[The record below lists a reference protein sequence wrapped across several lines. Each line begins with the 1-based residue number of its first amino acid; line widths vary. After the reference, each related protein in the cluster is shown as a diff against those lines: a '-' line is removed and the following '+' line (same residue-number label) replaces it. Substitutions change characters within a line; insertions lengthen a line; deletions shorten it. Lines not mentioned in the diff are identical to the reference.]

1 MKDDK
6 FKGRGSHI
14 HPHNPFSNRKE
25 VIIHPEGIDEEKYI
39 DKPKSK
45 YFFES
50 VVSALSK
57 NTSPDLALSYSIN
70 PYQGCEHGCVYCYA
84 RNSHTYW
91 GFDAGLGFETNIVV
105 RKNIAEALAERF
117 NKKSHKV
124 LPIMVSGNTD
134 CYQPAER
141 EFGLTRK
148 ILETCL
154 TYRHPISVITK
165 NSLIERD
172 ADVLKKLAEL
182 RLVHVYF
189 SINHLDTDLKSLL
202 EPRTATADK
211 KLKLISTFTDMGIP
225 VGIMVAPIIPGI
237 NNQDI
242 STIIEKSAAAGA
254 LSAGYTVV
262 RLNGQVKEVFE
273 DWLTKNYPDRKA
285 KVIHQIESLH
295 GGKVNDTEWGR
306 RIKGEGPIAELIRG
320 IFTQARKKHLTGRS
334 MPEFDLQAFRP
345 TGQLNIFG
353 E

>member
-1 MKDDK
+1 MEKDK

-14 HPHNPFSNRKE
+14 HPHNPFSTRKE
-25 VIIHPEGIDEEKYI
+25 VREHPEGIDEEKYP
-39 DKPKSK
+39 DRPTSK
-45 YFFES
+45 FHFEE
-50 VVSALSK
+50 VVNALSK

-70 PYQGCEHGCVYCYA
+70 PYQGCEHGCIYCYA

-105 RKNIAEALAERF
+105 RKNIADALARQF
-117 NKKSHKV
+117 DKKSHRV
-124 LPIMVSGNTD
+124 LPIMLSGNTD

-154 TYRHPISVITK
+154 AYRHPVSVITK
-165 NSLIERD
+165 NSLISRD
-172 ADVLKKLAEL
+172 QDLLTQLAEL

-189 SINHLDTDLKSLL
+189 SINHLDNDLKNIL
-202 EPRTATADK
+202 EPRTATGEK
-211 KLKLISTFTDMGIP
+211 KIKLIRQFSEMGIP

-237 NNQDI
+237 NNHDI
-242 STIIEKSAAAGA
+242 AAIIRQAAEAGA

-262 RLNGQVKEVFE
+262 RLNGQVKDIFE
-273 DWLTKNYPDRKA
+273 DWLNKNYPDRKT

-306 RIKGEGPIAELIRG
+306 RIKGEGPIAEVIRG
-320 IFTQARKKHLTGRS
+320 IFTQAKKKYLTGRS
-334 MPEFDLQAFRP
+334 MPDYDLNAFRP
-345 TGQLNIFG
+345 SGQLNIFG
-353 E
+353 G